1 MVGTVKSRP
10 NHYETLGLK
19 PTANAEEIAAAFARQ
34 MRLSH
39 PVSTVAQIGIAF
51 DTLRHPAKRR
61 AYDETLGI
69 RAEPEPRFVPPAIS
83 FRASARFAGLAPIA
97 AKEPATDRSPKPAL
111 PLTGAP
117 EAAIE
122 DKPAPSAAGLPALE
136 PRREP
141 PPRPQAPAQTSEL
154 PDFLAGAGAGPRF
167 RPDDDDR
174 VSDWRKPVLFIG
186 SLVLIVVVVSAWAG
200 AHAQDP
206 GEPQS
211 AKEGL
216 TVALPAAR
224 PHPASA
230 ASAPVQAVEAQ
241 SSAAAPDA
249 VRLVRRSRAPTPP
262 RTQASTDRL
271 ADIGQSLEAQETASL
286 DGGGQEAA
294 AETQASGAAASLPLS
309 KAVIARTIHRIGYS
323 CGEVA
328 SATAVDGQAPGVYK
342 ITCTSGQSYQAKPVR
357 GRYHFRRW

>member
-1 MVGTVKSRP
+1 MVSTVKSRP

-19 PTANAEEIAAAFARQ
+19 PTASGEEIAAAFARQ

-69 RAEPEPRFVPPAIS
+69 RPEPEPRFVPPAIS
-83 FRASARFAGLAPIA
+83 FRASARFAGLPPIA
-97 AKEPATDRSPKPAL
+97 AKEPATDRLATPAL
-111 PLTGAP
+111 PLKRAP

-122 DKPAPSAAGLPALE
+122 RKPAPSAAGLPAPE
-136 PRREP
+136 PGRVP
-141 PPRPQAPAQTSEL
+141 PPRPQAPAL

-230 ASAPVQAVEAQ
+230 ASAPLPAAEAQ

-262 RTQASTDRL
+262 RTQSSTNRL

>member
-1 MVGTVKSRP
+1 MVSTVKSRP

-69 RAEPEPRFVPPAIS
+69 RPEPEPRLVPPAIS

-122 DKPAPSAAGLPALE
+122 DKPAPSAAGLPEPE
-136 PRREP
+136 PRRAP
-141 PPRPQAPAQTSEL
+141 PPRPQAPEP
-154 PDFLAGAGAGPRF
+154 PDFLAGVGAGPRF
-167 RPDDDDR
+167 RPDEDER

-224 PHPASA
+224 PHPTSA
-230 ASAPVQAVEAQ
+230 ASAPLPAAEAQ

-249 VRLVRRSRAPTPP
+249 VRLVRRSRAPTRP
-262 RTQASTDRL
+262 RTQSSTNRL
-271 ADIGQSLEAQETASL
+271 ADIGQSLEAPESAPL
-286 DGGGQEAA
+286 DGGGQPAA
-294 AETQASGAAASLPLS
+294 AETEAPGAAASLPLS